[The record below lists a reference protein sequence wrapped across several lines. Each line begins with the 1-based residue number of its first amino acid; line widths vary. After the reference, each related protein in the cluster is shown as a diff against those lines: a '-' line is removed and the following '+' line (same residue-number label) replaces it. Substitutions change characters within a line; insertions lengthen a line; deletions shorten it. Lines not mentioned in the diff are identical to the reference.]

1 MPEDEEPRGGSR
13 PGVRQRPSKQ
23 EEAQPPVS
31 TSVVRNVT
39 LTLEEF
45 GRTLLEA
52 QARTFKVPPAAIVRQ
67 GALYFLSER
76 GSERTATKIPR
87 FASERTQGGE
97 ELELA
102 VTLDEADWAAL
113 EEEAK
118 RQHVSLERL
127 LVHAAL
133 LLLADLETRPV
144 MARILDEDEDEKEL

>member
-1 MPEDEEPRGGSR
+1 MPEDGEPRGSR
-13 PGVRQRPSKQ
+13 PEVRPRPSKP
-23 EEAQPPVS
+23 EEAHPPVS
-31 TSVVRNVT
+31 TSVVRKVT

-52 QARTFKVPPAAIVRQ
+52 QARAREVPPATIVRR
-67 GALYFLSER
+67 GALYFLAER

-87 FASERTQGGE
+87 FASEPTQGGE

-102 VTLDEADWAAL
+102 ITLDEADWAAL

-127 LVHAAL
+127 LVHGAL
-133 LLLADLETRPV
+133 LLLAE
-144 MARILDEDEDEKEL
+144 EDEKEL